1 MLEHIL
7 ASLPSD
13 PDHSAVLSVNAR
25 VVPLAD
31 RWTVY
36 LSVVMMPDRDDY
48 VVSHCLGDFAS
59 RSRATMVALS
69 MLQRAERRIC
79 SRTPQPE

>member
-13 PDHSAVLSVNAR
+13 PDRSAVLSVNAR
-25 VVPLAD
+25 VVAAAD
-31 RWTVY
+31 RWAVQ

-48 VVSHCLGDFAS
+48 VVEHCVGDFAS
-59 RSRATMVALS
+59 RSRATIAAISL
-69 MLQRAERRIC
+69 LHRAERHIC
-79 SRTPQPE
+79 ARPA